1 MENNLKIGMV
11 TPMPPSK
18 TTLNEYGYHLAKHL
32 AAKDEIQELQLYVED
47 LGPQNT
53 DYQPEGEKQT
63 FIPCWAFNDLSNPF
77 AIRRAIQEHKP
88 DIVIINL
95 QFLLFGDR
103 KVAAALGL
111 MLPIILRASGY
122 KTIVLLHNI
131 MEEVDLDKAGF
142 TKNPLLKT
150 AYSLIGNGLTRL
162 ILQANL
168 VGVTIE
174 KYVDVLKK
182 KYKAKNVVLLPHG
195 TFEVPDEPDYSLPEG
210 ALQVMTFGKFGTYK
224 KVEVMIEAVELVR
237 QQTDLDMEIVIAGT
251 DNPNVKGYLDGVK
264 AQYAHVPGVT
274 FTGYVAEEDVPR
286 IFASSAV
293 VVFPYTSTTGSSG
306 VLHQAGSYGKAV
318 IMTNL
323 GDLALL
329 VKEEGYRG
337 EFFEPEDK
345 ESLAAAIIKIL
356 QDPGYRHELE
366 KANFQAAA
374 SLSMADVADWYL
386 IHAEQLLDHS

>member
-1 MENNLKIGMV
+1 MKSNLKVGFV

-32 AAKDEIQELQLYVED
+32 SAKDEIDELQLYVEQLD
-47 LGPQNT
+47 NDAG
-53 DYQPEGEKQT
+53 YQPFDEKQT
-63 FIPCWAFNDLSNPF
+63 IIPSWTFNSKSNPF
-77 AIRRAIQEHKP
+77 SIRKEVKKHKP
-88 DIVIINL
+88 DVVIINL
-95 QFLLFGDR
+95 QFLLFGDK
-103 KVAAALGL
+103 KVAAAMGL
-111 MLPIILRASGY
+111 MLPILLKLSGY

-142 TKNPLLKT
+142 TKNPLLKFV
-150 AYSLIGNGLTRL
+150 YSLIGNILTRL
-162 ILQANL
+162 ILQANV

-182 KYKAKNVVLLPHG
+182 KYRKKNIVLLPHG
-195 TFEVPDEPDYSLPEG
+195 SFEIPEEPDYKLPDG
-210 ALQVMTFGKFGTYK
+210 PLKVMTFGKFGTYK
-224 KVEVMIEAVELVR
+224 KVEVLIDAIELVR
-237 QQTDLDMEIVIAGT
+237 EKTDLDMEVIIAGT
-251 DNPNVKGYLDGVK
+251 DNPNVKGYLDEVNK
-264 AQYAHVPGVT
+264 KYQHVQGLT

-286 IFASSAV
+286 IFLESAV

-306 VLHQAGSYGKAV
+306 VLHQAGSYGKSV

-345 ESLAAAIIKIL
+345 VSLADAIIKIL
-356 QDPGYRHELE
+356 TDPAYRHELE
-366 KANFQAAA
+366 KANFEAAA
-374 SLSMADVADWYL
+374 SLSMEDVADWYL
-386 IHAEQLLDHS
+386 IHMEQLLK